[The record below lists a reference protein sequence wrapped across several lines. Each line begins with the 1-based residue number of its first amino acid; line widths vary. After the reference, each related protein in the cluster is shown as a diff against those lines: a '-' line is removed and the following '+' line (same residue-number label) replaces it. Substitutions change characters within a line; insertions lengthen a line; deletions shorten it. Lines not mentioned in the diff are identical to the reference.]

1 MGFKGIED
9 YPGKRPPKIR
19 TKRKPK
25 KLDDPFFGVKSSH
38 YVIKGERLE
47 VFTIGQLAKVLGKKT
62 GTVRSWET
70 KGIIP
75 KPIYRTAPPDR
86 GQLPGVEAKGR
97 RIYTRKQVDLIV
109 FAVNTIIG
117 DTEPRVVTAENWN
130 KLKQYI
136 TDNWKK

>member
-1 MGFKGIED
+1 MGFEGIEN
-9 YPGKRPPKIR
+9 YPGKRPPKNRI
-19 TKRKPK
+19 KRKPK

-38 YVIKGERLE
+38 YVIKGERVE

-62 GTVRSWET
+62 VTVRSWEK

-109 FAVNTIIG
+109 FAVSTIIG
-117 DTEPRVVTAENWN
+117 DTDPRVVTTENWN

>member
-1 MGFKGIED
+1 MGFKDIED
-9 YPGKRPPKIR
+9 FPGKRQPKNR
-19 TKRKPK
+19 TKHKPK
-25 KLDDPFFGVKSSH
+25 KFDDPFFGIKSSH
-38 YVIKGERLE
+38 YVIKGERIE

-62 GTVRSWET
+62 VTVRSWEK

-109 FAVNTIIG
+109 FAVSTIIG
-117 DTEPRVVTAENWN
+117 DTDPRVVTAENWN

>member
-1 MGFKGIED
+1 MGFKDIED
-9 YPGKRPPKIR
+9 FPGKRQQKNR
-19 TKRKPK
+19 TKHKLK
-25 KLDDPFFGVKSSH
+25 KFDDPFFGIKSSH
-38 YVIKGERLE
+38 YVIKGERIE

-62 GTVRSWET
+62 VTVRSWEK

-97 RIYTRKQVDLIV
+97 RIYTRMQVDLIV
-109 FAVNTIIG
+109 FAVSTIIG
-117 DTEPRVVTAENWN
+117 DTDPRVVTAENWN

>member
-1 MGFKGIED
+1 MGTKGIED
-9 YPGKRPPKIR
+9 YPGKRPPKNR
-19 TKRKPK
+19 TTRKPK
-25 KLDDPFFGVKSSH
+25 KLDDPFFGVKSAH
-38 YVIKGERLE
+38 YYIKGERVE

-70 KGIIP
+70 RGIIP
-75 KPIYRTAPPDR
+75 KPIYRTAPPNR

-109 FAVNTIIG
+109 LAVNTILEG
-117 DTEPRVVTAENWN
+117 KDPRVVTADNWN

>member
-1 MGFKGIED
+1 VGFEGIEN
-9 YPGKRPPKIR
+9 YPGKRPPKNRI
-19 TKRKPK
+19 KRKPK

-38 YVIKGERLE
+38 YVIKGERVE

-62 GTVRSWET
+62 VTVRSWEK

-109 FAVNTIIG
+109 FAVSTIIG
-117 DTEPRVVTAENWN
+117 DTDPRVVTTENWN

>member
-1 MGFKGIED
+1 VGTKGIED
-9 YPGKRPPKIR
+9 YPGKRPPKNR
-19 TKRKPK
+19 TTRKPK

-38 YVIKGERLE
+38 YVIKGERVE

-75 KPIYRTAPPDR
+75 KPIYRTAPPNR

-109 FAVNTIIG
+109 LAVNTILEG
-117 DTEPRVVTAENWN
+117 KDPRVVTSDNWN

-136 TDNWKK
+136 KDNWKK